1 MLVFLFDHRD
11 LLCQRQNCMQQL
23 PVSWITLHHC
33 LAWMRDT
40 AVIRNGRFLHA
51 NGVLHTATMQWGF
64 SSLCSALALYH
75 SLPVVKQS
83 RHCLLATGVT
93 WADVCQT
100 HVHTKTYSLIFV
112 FSSCSPLMRKKK
124 NPQKNYRANL
134 HICVIRIAPVQ
145 SVILTS
151 NSLERKIGWLL
162 LLFGAKADANTRT
175 EVQRSFHPI
184 TQQCYP
190 VLYSAVLQSFNA
202 NPNETIPFWHA
213 GGRDSLIGLH
223 HL

>member
-1 MLVFLFDHRD
+1 MGRCLSNTRAHKDILTDFCLFFLLSFDE
-11 LLCQRQNCMQQL
+11 
-23 PVSWITLHHC
+23 
-33 LAWMRDT
+33 
-40 AVIRNGRFLHA
+40 
-51 NGVLHTATMQWGF
+51 
-64 SSLCSALALYH
+64 
-75 SLPVVKQS
+75 
-83 RHCLLATGVT
+83 
-93 WADVCQT
+93 
-100 HVHTKTYSLIFV
+100 
-112 FSSCSPLMRKKK
+112 KKK

-134 HICVIRIAPVQ
+134 HICAIRIAPVQ

-151 NSLERKIGWLL
+151 NSLERKIGWLM